1 MNCSVSDEAELN
13 DITTVNTN
21 VLLVLDAWGNSGV
34 PFVNGDGTVTIDQ
47 ILSND
52 QSENQPTV
60 YSLNKV
66 YPNPFNPITTIE
78 FSVPENNNDKVRLR
92 VFDIGGRMVET
103 LTNKQYASGVYKLN
117 WDASKLGSGIYFLEF
132 KVGSL
137 RDIRKLSLLK

>member
-1 MNCSVSDEAELN
+1 
-13 DITTVNTN
+13 
-21 VLLVLDAWGNSGV
+21 
-34 PFVNGDGTVTIDQ
+34 
-47 ILSND
+47 
-52 QSENQPTV
+52 
-60 YSLNKV
+60 
-66 YPNPFNPITTIE
+66 
-78 FSVPENNNDKVRLR
+78 